1 MNSKNNNNS
10 RRAPGPKGLP
20 LVGNVLD
27 IRGNIL
33 DVLTHIHRDHGDL
46 VRFRLAHLQYYSLNH
61 PDFAKHVLISNKANY
76 DKDGRSSQQIRLLAG
91 QSLLTDNGDSWYHK
105 RRLLQ
110 NTFRLDTVK
119 KFKDVVVSESN
130 LLLDS
135 WRKTSKPIDIHSAM
149 MHLTYQVI
157 GKSLLS
163 EDLTHTANQVER
175 SMEVSLDHLYK
186 RIFGAAFPLTI
197 PTIGNIRFKRQ
208 RQKLHDIVDD
218 VLLCRLA
225 NKDHKT
231 DDLLDKM
238 ISAQQSEAIFD
249 SAWLR
254 DEVVTLLLA
263 GHETTANALTWV
275 WYLLAQHPEVEQQ
288 VYDEITHHFNGPVDD
303 VDKLSNLTYT
313 MKVFYEAIRL
323 YPPIWAIERNA
334 READEIGGYEIAKGS
349 TLFISIYTLHRHP
362 EFWQDA
368 NEFRP
373 ERFDNMRN
381 AGMAYMPFGLGQ
393 RMCMGK
399 NFAIQEAMIVLVYLV
414 QRCRIRLVSNT
425 PAQPD
430 PGITLRVRDKLMM
443 NIEWRK

>member
-1 MNSKNNNNS
+1 MNNNYPDS
-10 RRAPGPKGLP
+10 RSAPGPKGLP
-20 LVGNVLD
+20 LIGNVLD
-27 IRGNIL
+27 LRGNML
-33 DVLTHIHRDHGDL
+33 DVLTNIHRDFGDL
-46 VRFRLAHLQYYSLNH
+46 VKFRVAHLQYYSLNH
-61 PDFAKHVLISNKANY
+61 PDFAKHVLISNKDNY
-76 DKDGRSSQQIRLLAG
+76 EKDGRSSKQIRLLAG

-135 WRKTSKPIDIHSAM
+135 WRNLNGPIDIHSAM

-163 EDLTHTANQVER
+163 EDLTRTTNQVAT
-175 SMEVSLDHLYK
+175 SMDVSLLHLYK
-186 RIFGAAFPLTI
+186 RIFGLAFPLSI
-197 PTIGNIRFKRQ
+197 PTAGNLRFVRERKQ
-208 RQKLHDIVDD
+208 LHHIVDKILMQRD
-218 VLLCRLA
+218 V
-225 NKDHKT
+225 NVDHGS

-238 ISAQQSEAIFD
+238 IQAQQSEDLFD
-249 SAWLR
+249 STWLR

-275 WYLLAQHPEVEQQ
+275 WYLLAQHPDVEQQ
-288 VYDEITHHFNGPVDD
+288 VYDEITQHFNGPVDD
-303 VDKLSNLTYT
+303 VEKLSNLSYT
-313 MKVFYEAIRL
+313 LKVFYEAIRL
-323 YPPIWAIERNA
+323 YPPIWAIERST
-334 READEIGGYEIAKGS
+334 RETDEIGGYNIAKGS

-381 AGMAYMPFGLGQ
+381 ASMAYMPFGLGQ

-414 QRCRIRLVSNT
+414 QHCRLRLVSDK
-425 PAQPD
+425 PARPE

-443 NIEWRK
+443 NIAWRK

>member
-1 MNSKNNNNS
+1 MNNNYPDS
-10 RRAPGPKGLP
+10 RSAPGPKGLP
-20 LVGNVLD
+20 LIGNVLD
-27 IRGNIL
+27 LRGNML
-33 DVLTHIHRDHGDL
+33 DVLTNIHRDFGDL
-46 VRFRLAHLQYYSLNH
+46 VKFRVAHLQYYSLNH
-61 PDFAKHVLISNKANY
+61 PDFAKHVLISNKDNY
-76 DKDGRSSQQIRLLAG
+76 EKDGRSSKQIRLLAG

-130 LLLDS
+130 LLLDN
-135 WRKTSKPIDIHSAM
+135 WRNLNGPIDIHSAM

-163 EDLTHTANQVER
+163 EDLTHTTNQVAT
-175 SMEVSLDHLYK
+175 SMDVSLLHLYK
-186 RIFGAAFPLTI
+186 RIFGLALPLSI
-197 PTIGNIRFKRQ
+197 PTAGNLRFVRERKQ
-208 RQKLHDIVDD
+208 LHHIVDKIIMQRD
-218 VLLCRLA
+218 V
-225 NKDHKT
+225 NVDHGSN
-231 DDLLDKM
+231 DLLDKM
-238 ISAQQSEAIFD
+238 IQAQQSEDLFD
-249 SAWLR
+249 STWLR

-275 WYLLAQHPEVEQQ
+275 WYLLAQHPDVEQQ
-288 VYDEITHHFNGPVDD
+288 VYDEITQHFNGPVDD
-303 VDKLSNLTYT
+303 VEKLSNLSYT
-313 MKVFYEAIRL
+313 LKVFYEAIRL
-323 YPPIWAIERNA
+323 YPPIWAIERST
-334 READEIGGYEIAKGS
+334 RETDEIGGYNIAKGS

-381 AGMAYMPFGLGQ
+381 ASMAYMPFGLGQ

-414 QRCRIRLVSNT
+414 QHCRLRLVSDK
-425 PAQPD
+425 PARPE

-443 NIEWRK
+443 NITWRK

>member
-1 MNSKNNNNS
+1 MNNNYPDS
-10 RRAPGPKGLP
+10 RSAPGPKGLP
-20 LVGNVLD
+20 LIGNVLD
-27 IRGNIL
+27 LRGNML
-33 DVLTHIHRDHGDL
+33 DVLTNIHRDFGDL
-46 VRFRLAHLQYYSLNH
+46 VKFRVAHLQYYSLNH
-61 PDFAKHVLISNKANY
+61 PDFAKHVLISNKDNY
-76 DKDGRSSQQIRLLAG
+76 EKDGRSSKQIRLLAG

-130 LLLDS
+130 LLLDN
-135 WRKTSKPIDIHSAM
+135 WRNLNGPIDIHSAM

-163 EDLTHTANQVER
+163 EDLTHTTNQVAT
-175 SMEVSLDHLYK
+175 SMDVSLLHLYK
-186 RIFGAAFPLTI
+186 RIFGLALPLSI
-197 PTIGNIRFKRQ
+197 PTAGNLRFVRERKQ
-208 RQKLHDIVDD
+208 LHHIVDKIIMQRD
-218 VLLCRLA
+218 V
-225 NKDHKT
+225 NVDHGSN
-231 DDLLDKM
+231 DLLDKM
-238 ISAQQSEAIFD
+238 IQAQQSEDLFD
-249 SAWLR
+249 STWLR

-275 WYLLAQHPEVEQQ
+275 WYLLAQHPDVEQQ
-288 VYDEITHHFNGPVDD
+288 VYDEITQHFNGPVDD
-303 VDKLSNLTYT
+303 VEKLSNLSYT
-313 MKVFYEAIRL
+313 LKVFYEAIRL
-323 YPPIWAIERNA
+323 YPPIWAIERST
-334 READEIGGYEIAKGS
+334 RETDEIGGYNIAKGS

-381 AGMAYMPFGLGQ
+381 ASMAYMPFGLGQ

-414 QRCRIRLVSNT
+414 QHCRLRLVSDK
-425 PAQPD
+425 PARPE

-443 NIEWRK
+443 NIAWRK

>member
-1 MNSKNNNNS
+1 MNNNYPDS
-10 RRAPGPKGLP
+10 RSAPGPKGLP
-20 LVGNVLD
+20 LIGNVLD
-27 IRGNIL
+27 LRGNML
-33 DVLTHIHRDHGDL
+33 DVLTNIHRDFGDL
-46 VRFRLAHLQYYSLNH
+46 VKFRVAHLQYYSLNH
-61 PDFAKHVLISNKANY
+61 PDFAKHVLISNKDNY
-76 DKDGRSSQQIRLLAG
+76 EKDGRSSKQIRLLAG

-135 WRKTSKPIDIHSAM
+135 WRNLNGPIDIHSAM

-163 EDLTHTANQVER
+163 EDLTHTTNQVAT
-175 SMEVSLDHLYK
+175 SMDVSLLHLYK
-186 RIFGAAFPLTI
+186 RIFGLAFPLSI
-197 PTIGNIRFKRQ
+197 PTAGNLRFVRERKQ
-208 RQKLHDIVDD
+208 LHHIVDKILMQRD
-218 VLLCRLA
+218 V
-225 NKDHKT
+225 NVDHGS

-238 ISAQQSEAIFD
+238 IQAQQSEDLFD
-249 SAWLR
+249 STWLR

-275 WYLLAQHPEVEQQ
+275 WYLLAQHPDVEQQ
-288 VYDEITHHFNGPVDD
+288 VYDEITQHFNGPVDD
-303 VDKLSNLTYT
+303 VEKLSNLSYT
-313 MKVFYEAIRL
+313 LKVFYEAIRL
-323 YPPIWAIERNA
+323 YPPIWAIERST
-334 READEIGGYEIAKGS
+334 RETDEIGGYNIAKGS

-381 AGMAYMPFGLGQ
+381 ASMAYMPFGLGQ

-414 QRCRIRLVSNT
+414 QHCRLRLVSDK
-425 PAQPD
+425 PARPE

-443 NIEWRK
+443 NIAWRK

>member
-1 MNSKNNNNS
+1 MNNNYPDS
-10 RRAPGPKGLP
+10 RSAPGPKGLP
-20 LVGNVLD
+20 LIGNVLD
-27 IRGNIL
+27 LRGNML
-33 DVLTHIHRDHGDL
+33 DVLTNIHRDFGDL
-46 VRFRLAHLQYYSLNH
+46 VKFRVAHLQYYSLNH
-61 PDFAKHVLISNKANY
+61 PDFAKHVLISNKDNY
-76 DKDGRSSQQIRLLAG
+76 EKDGRSSKQIRLLAG

-135 WRKTSKPIDIHSAM
+135 WRNLNGPIDIHSAM

-163 EDLTHTANQVER
+163 EDLTHTTNQVAT
-175 SMEVSLDHLYK
+175 SMDVSLLHLYK
-186 RIFGAAFPLTI
+186 RIFGLAFPLSI
-197 PTIGNIRFKRQ
+197 PTAGNLRFVRERKQ
-208 RQKLHDIVDD
+208 LHHIVDKILMQRD
-218 VLLCRLA
+218 V
-225 NKDHKT
+225 NVDHGS

-238 ISAQQSEAIFD
+238 IQAQQSEDLFD
-249 SAWLR
+249 STWLR

-275 WYLLAQHPEVEQQ
+275 WYLLAQHPDVEQQ
-288 VYDEITHHFNGPVDD
+288 VYDEITQHFNGPVDD
-303 VDKLSNLTYT
+303 VEKLSNLSYT
-313 MKVFYEAIRL
+313 LKVFYEAIRL
-323 YPPIWAIERNA
+323 YPPIWAIERST
-334 READEIGGYEIAKGS
+334 RETDEIGGYNIAKGS

-381 AGMAYMPFGLGQ
+381 ASMAYMPFGLGQ

-414 QRCRIRLVSNT
+414 QHCRLRLVSDK
-425 PAQPD
+425 PARPE

-443 NIEWRK
+443 NITWRK

>member
-1 MNSKNNNNS
+1 MNGNNPDS
-10 RRAPGPKGLP
+10 RSAPGPKGLP
-20 LVGNVLD
+20 LIGNVLD
-27 IRGNIL
+27 LRGNML
-33 DVLTHIHRDHGDL
+33 DVLTNIHREFGDL
-46 VRFRLAHLQYYSLNH
+46 VKFRVAHHQYYSLNH
-61 PDFAKHVLISNKANY
+61 PDFAKHVLISNKDNY
-76 DKDGRSSQQIRLLAG
+76 EKDGRSSKQIRLLAG

-130 LLLDS
+130 LLLDN
-135 WRKTSKPIDIHSAM
+135 WRNVNGPIDIHSAM

-163 EDLTHTANQVER
+163 EDLTHTTNQVAR
-175 SMEVSLDHLYK
+175 SMDISLQHLYK
-186 RIFGAAFPLTI
+186 RIFGFAFPLAI
-197 PTIGNIRFKRQ
+197 PTVGNLFFKRERKQ
-208 RQKLHDIVDD
+208 LHHIVDEI
-218 VLLCRLA
+218 LIQRKA
-225 NKDHKT
+225 NLDHGA

-238 ISAQQSEAIFD
+238 ILAQQSEDLFD

-275 WYLLAQHPEVEQQ
+275 WYLLAQHPDVEQQ
-288 VYDEITHHFNGPVDD
+288 VYDEVTRHFDGQVDD
-303 VDKLSNLTYT
+303 VEKLSNLSYT
-313 MKVFYEAIRL
+313 LKVFYEAIRL
-323 YPPIWAIERNA
+323 YPPIWAIERST
-334 READEIGGYEIAKGS
+334 READEIGGYNIAKGS

-368 NEFRP
+368 DQFRP
-373 ERFDNMRN
+373 ERFDDMRN
-381 AGMAYMPFGLGQ
+381 ASMAYMPFGLGQ

-399 NFAIQEAMIVLVYLV
+399 NFAIQEAMIVLVYLI
-414 QRCRIRLVSNT
+414 QHCRLHLVSDK
-425 PAQPD
+425 PVRLE

-443 NIEWRK
+443 NVAWRK